1 MYYLF
6 AVCLQGYI
14 CLMNV
19 SLRTV
24 KFETTYIDGDVTKPK
39 FKRIGKYQK
48 NANGEFKMKD
58 GKKVK
63 TRFVNLSE
71 QYYLDIYRKGSKRES
86 QYLDIFILPTDNEIQ
101 KADKKALA
109 MDTRNKVEQEYSAG
123 QYENI
128 LPKYRN
134 QIDFMIYCDEYLKT
148 YKNKDIRK
156 VNAAIK
162 HFKAFY
168 KAKHKKDILPMSS
181 FKNSVANGFISYL
194 KKDSGLSGGTPI
206 AYLKKIKGIVK
217 AAHFDR
223 YLNENPFLYLSTK
236 ALQVKDVV
244 RKEVLSEQE
253 LMQLFKTPCSNEFI
267 RRAFF
272 LGCYTGMGM
281 AEIRKLKWKQVNYKD
296 KRLTYTRGKTDIT
309 VELGLNIA
317 VEILFFGLSQKS
329 ILVFDSFKIPSG
341 NGINKVLGTW
351 VKRAGIDKHIT
362 FYCCRHT
369 FGTRVLR
376 NSKNLKVVAE
386 AMGHSSTRFTE
397 NYARIIDDEDKI
409 AVMDLPN
416 IGMVVNE

>member
-6 AVCLQGYI
+6 AVCLQVYI

-24 KFETTYIDGDVTKPK
+24 KFETTYIDGDITKPK

-63 TRFVNLSE
+63 TRFVNPSE
-71 QYYLDIYRKGSKRES
+71 QYYLDIYRKGSKRET
-86 QYLDIFILPTDNEIQ
+86 QYLDIYILPTDNEIQ

-134 QIDFMIYCDEYLKT
+134 QIDFMAYCDEYLKL
-148 YKNKDIRK
+148 YKNKDVRK
-156 VNAAIK
+156 VDAAIK

-168 KAKHKKDILPMSS
+168 KANHKKDTLPMSS

-236 ALQVKDVV
+236 AIQVKDVV

-253 LMQLFKTPCSNEFI
+253 LIQLYKTPCSNEFI

-272 LGCYTGMGM
+272 LGCFTGMGM
-281 AEIRKLKWKQVNYKD
+281 AEIRQLKWKQVNYKD
-296 KRLTYTRGKTDIT
+296 KTLTYTRGKTDIT

-317 VEILFFGLSQKS
+317 VENLFFGLSKKS
-329 ILVFDSFKIPSG
+329 ILVFDSFKMPSD

-351 VKRAGIDKHIT
+351 VKNAGIDKHIT
-362 FYCCRHT
+362 FYCSRHT

-386 AMGHSSTRFTE
+386 TMGHSSTRFTE
-397 NYARIIDDEDKI
+397 NYARIIDNEDKI
-409 AVMDLPN
+409 AVMELPN